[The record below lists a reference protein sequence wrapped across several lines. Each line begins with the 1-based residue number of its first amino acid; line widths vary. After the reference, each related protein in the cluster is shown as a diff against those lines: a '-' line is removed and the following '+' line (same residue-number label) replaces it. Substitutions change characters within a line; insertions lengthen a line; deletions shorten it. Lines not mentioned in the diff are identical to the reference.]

1 VGELDGVWRVEPL
14 PGVTKRIRGERG
26 ETRLWRLPGVP
37 FRVRGLDLVYPGGV
51 LVDRCAPDDCGGY
64 RLDATLLGRTWGRF
78 RLRRL
83 GP

>member
-1 VGELDGVWRVEPL
+1 VGELDGLWKVEPL

-26 ETRLWRLPGVP
+26 ETRLGRLPGVP
-37 FRVRGLDLVYPGGV
+37 FRVRGLDLVYPGGL
-51 LVDRCAPDDCGGY
+51 LVDRCTRDDAGY
-64 RLDATLLGRTWGRF
+64 RLDATFLGRRWGRF